1 MAFENLSNKLQDVFK
16 QLRGKGKLTEADVKT
31 AMREVKIALLEADVN
46 FKIVKN
52 FIKTVTERA
61 VGTEVLE
68 GLNPGQQVIKIVNE
82 ELISLMGTTQSQLT
96 FAKRPPTVYMMV
108 GLQGAGKTTSSGKLA
123 GQLRKQGRNPLLV
136 ACDVYRPA
144 AIKQLQVVGKNYNIP
159 VFEMGDKLSPVEISK
174 KALEYAAEN
183 RNDVILIDT
192 AGRLHINEELM
203 QELQDIKEVVKSPVE
218 ISKKALE
225 YAAENRNDVI
235 LIDTA
240 GRLHINEELM
250 QELQDI
256 KEVVKPQE
264 ILLVVDAMTGQ
275 DAVTVAESFDSQLGI
290 DGIIM
295 TKLDGDAR
303 GGAALSVRSVTNKPI
318 KYIGMGEKMEDLEPF
333 YPDRMASRILGMG
346 DVLTL
351 IDKVQQNI
359 DEQEAK
365 EMQKKM
371 LSNEF
376 TLEDF
381 LSQMQQIKKMGPL
394 KDLMGMIPGMNKFN
408 LDEALNGVDPS
419 KEMAKTEAI
428 IQSMT
433 REERLNPS
441 ILNGP
446 RKKRI
451 ANGSGRSIAEVNR
464 LLKQFEEMKK
474 MMKQMNNMQK
484 GKKGKLP
491 FFR

>member
-61 VGTEVLE
+61 VGTEVVE

-82 ELISLMGTTQSQLT
+82 ELIALMGTTQSQLT

-159 VFEMGDKLSPVEISK
+159 VFEMGDKL
-174 KALEYAAEN
+174 
-183 RNDVILIDT
+183 
-192 AGRLHINEELM
+192 
-203 QELQDIKEVVKSPVE
+203 SPVE

>member
-1 MAFENLSNKLQDVFK
+1 MAFENLSNKLQEVFK
-16 QLRGKGKLTEADVKT
+16 QLKSKGVLTEADVKA

-46 FKIVKN
+46 FKIVKD
-52 FIKTVTERA
+52 FIKKVTERA
-61 VGTEVLE
+61 VGTEVLQ

-82 ELISLMGTTQSQLT
+82 ELIALMGSTQAQLT
-96 FAKRPPTVYMMV
+96 FSRKPPTVFMMV
-108 GLQGAGKTTSSGKLA
+108 GLQGAGKTTTSGKLA

-159 VFEMGDKLSPVEISK
+159 VFEMGTEVSPVEISK
-174 KALEYAAEN
+174 KALEYAAEKHH
-183 RNDVILIDT
+183 DVILIDT

-203 QELQDIKEVVKSPVE
+203 QELQDIKATV
-218 ISKKALE
+218 
-225 YAAENRNDVI
+225 R
-235 LIDTA
+235 
-240 GRLHINEELM
+240 
-250 QELQDI
+250 
-256 KEVVKPQE
+256 PQE

-275 DAVTVAESFDSQLGI
+275 DAVTVAESFDGQLGV
-290 DGIIM
+290 DGIIL

-346 DVLTL
+346 DVLSL
-351 IDKVQQNI
+351 IDKVQSNI
-359 DEQEAK
+359 DEQDAI
-365 EMQKKM
+365 EMAKKM
-371 LSNEF
+371 RSNDF

-381 LSQMQQIKKMGPL
+381 LAQMQQIKKMGPL
-394 KDLMGMIPGMNKFN
+394 KDLLGMLPGIPGIGK
-408 LDEALNGVDPS
+408 LDMDALGGVDPQ

-433 REERLNPS
+433 KEERANPS

-451 ANGSGRSIAEVNR
+451 AAGCGRSIADVNR
-464 LLKQFEEMKK
+464 LLKQFEDMKK
-474 MMKQMNNMQK
+474 MMKQMNNMTK
-484 GKKGKLP
+484 GKKGKMP

>member
-82 ELISLMGTTQSQLT
+82 ELIALMGTTQSQLT

-159 VFEMGDKLSPVEISK
+159 VFEMGDKL
-174 KALEYAAEN
+174 
-183 RNDVILIDT
+183 
-192 AGRLHINEELM
+192 
-203 QELQDIKEVVKSPVE
+203 SPVE

-408 LDEALNGVDPS
+408 LDKALNGVDPS

>member
-82 ELISLMGTTQSQLT
+82 ELIALMGTTQSQLT

-159 VFEMGDKLSPVEISK
+159 VFEMGDKL
-174 KALEYAAEN
+174 
-183 RNDVILIDT
+183 
-192 AGRLHINEELM
+192 
-203 QELQDIKEVVKSPVE
+203 SPVE

-474 MMKQMNNMQK
+474 MMKQFSGMKK
-484 GKKGKLP
+484 GKKGRLGFP
-491 FFR
+491 FLR

>member
-1 MAFENLSNKLQDVFK
+1 MAFENLSNKLQEVFK
-16 QLRGKGKLTEADVKT
+16 QLRSKGVLTEADVKA

-46 FKIVKN
+46 FKIVKE
-52 FIKTVTERA
+52 FIKKVTERA
-61 VGTEVLE
+61 VGTEVLQ

-82 ELISLMGTTQSQLT
+82 ELIALMGSTQAQLT
-96 FAKRPPTVYMMV
+96 FSRKPPTVFMMV
-108 GLQGAGKTTSSGKLA
+108 GLQGAGKTTTSGKLA
-123 GQLRKQGRNPLLV
+123 GQLRKQGRSPLLV

-159 VFEMGDKLSPVEISK
+159 VFEMGTEVSPVEISK
-174 KALEYAAEN
+174 KALEYAVQQHH
-183 RNDVILIDT
+183 DVILIDT

-203 QELQDIKEVVKSPVE
+203 QELQDIK
-218 ISKKALE
+218 
-225 YAAENRNDVI
+225 
-235 LIDTA
+235 TA
-240 GRLHINEELM
+240 VR
-250 QELQDI
+250 
-256 KEVVKPQE
+256 PQE

-275 DAVTVAESFDSQLGI
+275 DAVTVAESFDGQLGV
-290 DGIIM
+290 DGIIL

-346 DVLTL
+346 DVLSL
-351 IDKVQQNI
+351 IDKVQANI
-359 DEQEAK
+359 DEQEALD
-365 EMQKKM
+365 MSKKM
-371 LSNEF
+371 RANDF

-381 LSQMQQIKKMGPL
+381 LAQMQQIKKMGPL
-394 KDLMGMIPGMNKFN
+394 KDLLGMMPGIPGMGK
-408 LDEALNGVDPS
+408 LDLESALNGVDPQ
-419 KEMAKTEAI
+419 KEMARTEAI

-433 REERLNPS
+433 KEERANPS

-451 ANGSGRSIAEVNR
+451 AAGCGRSIADVNR
-464 LLKQFEEMKK
+464 LIKQFEEMKK

-484 GKKGKLP
+484 GKKGKFP

>member
-1 MAFENLSNKLQDVFK
+1 MAFETLSNKLQDVFK

-159 VFEMGDKLSPVEISK
+159 VFEMGDKL
-174 KALEYAAEN
+174 
-183 RNDVILIDT
+183 
-192 AGRLHINEELM
+192 
-203 QELQDIKEVVKSPVE
+203 SPVE